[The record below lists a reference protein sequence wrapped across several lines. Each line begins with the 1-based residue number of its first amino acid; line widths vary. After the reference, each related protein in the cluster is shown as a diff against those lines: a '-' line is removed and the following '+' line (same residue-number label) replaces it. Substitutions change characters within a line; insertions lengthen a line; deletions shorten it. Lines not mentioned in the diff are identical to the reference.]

1 MNDVYDLRGMA
12 GDGSMSISAE
22 DITGVYLAFY
32 VRETVVK
39 AVGNDGLA
47 LLLEGVEV
55 IDDFAAEESGAVLKG
70 GFIDDDL
77 CSLSLDTLHDA
88 LYGALTEIVTIALH
102 GETVYS
108 DDAVVLFAGVP
119 GGILIVIA
127 CLAQYGIGYI
137 VLAGAIAFYYGF
149 NEILGY
155 ILIVGQQLLGV
166 LGQTIASIT
175 KGGIVVMIADTGVKA
190 YSLDDGLG
198 V

>member
-1 MNDVYDLRGMA
+1 MA
-12 GDGSMSISAE
+12 GDGSISVSAE
-22 DITGVYLAFY
+22 DITGIYLAFY

-127 CLAQYGIGYI
+127 CFAQYGIGYI
-137 VLAGAIAFYYGF
+137 VLASRHRGRGR
-149 NEILGY
+149 
-155 ILIVGQQLLGV
+155 
-166 LGQTIASIT
+166 
-175 KGGIVVMIADTGVKA
+175 
-190 YSLDDGLG
+190 
-198 V
+198 